1 MTEALIAAPVSVSVV
16 VPCYRCT
23 RTVERAVA
31 SVAAQTALPME
42 VILVDDASSDGTRE
56 ALLALRERHAPGW
69 IKLVLLDKNVGA
81 ASARNAGWE
90 QGAGQFIAFLDADD
104 SWHPR
109 KLELQ
114 YAFMASHPHVA
125 VSGHRHVRANR
136 AAEPASLGAPAFQSL
151 PAFYVLMKNP
161 FITPSFMVR
170 RELPLRFLAG
180 RRHME
185 DHLFLMQVKAAG
197 WQIAKIN
204 LPLAFIYKNIFG
216 DSGLSADLWVMQRCE
231 LENYRLLCEQRHI
244 SPMTFG
250 FFRLYSWFK
259 FFRRV
264 VIVKC
269 RRLTHRAHET
279 G

>member
-1 MTEALIAAPVSVSVV
+1 MTEALITVSVSVV
-16 VPCYRCT
+16 IPCYRCT
-23 RTVERAVA
+23 RTVERALV
-31 SVAAQTALPME
+31 SVAAQTAVPLE
-42 VILVDDASSDGTRE
+42 VILVDDGSLDGTRE
-56 ALLALRERHAPGW
+56 VLLALRERHAPGW

-81 ASARNAGWE
+81 ASARNAGWD
-90 QGAGQFIAFLDADD
+90 QATGRFIAFLDADD

-109 KLELQ
+109 KIELQ
-114 YAFMASHPHVA
+114 HAFMASHPLVA
-125 VSGHRHVRANR
+125 VSGHRHIQAQRAP
-136 AAEPASLGAPAFQSL
+136 EHESLGTSSFQNV

-170 RELPLRFLAG
+170 REFPLRFLAG

-197 WQIAKIN
+197 GRIAKIN

-216 DSGLSADLWVMQRCE
+216 DSGLSADLWVMQHCE
-231 LENYRLLCEQRHI
+231 LENYRLLCEQGHI
-244 SPMTFG
+244 SPLAFS
-250 FFRLYSWFK
+250 FFRLYSWLK

-269 RRLTHRAHET
+269 RRLTHHAHKLV
-279 G
+279 

>member
-1 MTEALIAAPVSVSVV
+1 MTEALITVSVSVV
-16 VPCYRCT
+16 IPCYRCT
-23 RTVERAVA
+23 RTVERALV
-31 SVAAQTALPME
+31 SVAAQTAVPLE
-42 VILVDDASSDGTRE
+42 VILVDDGSLDGTRE
-56 ALLALRERHAPGW
+56 VLLALRERHAPGW

-81 ASARNAGWE
+81 ASARNAGWD
-90 QGAGQFIAFLDADD
+90 QATGRFIAFLDADD

-109 KLELQ
+109 KIELQ
-114 YAFMASHPHVA
+114 HAFMASHPLVA
-125 VSGHRHVRANR
+125 VSGHRHIQAQRAP
-136 AAEPASLGAPAFQSL
+136 EQESLGAPAFQNV

-170 RELPLRFLAG
+170 REFPLRFLAG

-197 WQIAKIN
+197 GRIAKIN

-216 DSGLSADLWVMQRCE
+216 DSGLSADLWVMQHCE
-231 LENYRLLCEQRHI
+231 LENYRLLCEQGHI
-244 SPMTFG
+244 SPLAFS
-250 FFRLYSWFK
+250 FFRLYSWLK

-269 RRLTHRAHET
+269 RRLTHHAHKLV
-279 G
+279 